1 MFSYAYK
8 RYYLAGT
15 FRKLLDQN
23 GYQSC
28 AMDSHFEEAYD
39 ASPTPTPPPPSSL
52 IGLLEKLSVVEDNMV
67 LPFLFT
73 N

>member
-23 GYQSC
+23 RYQSC
-28 AMDSHFEEAYD
+28 AMDSHFEEAYN
-39 ASPTPTPPPPSSL
+39 SSPPTPSL
-52 IGLLEKLSVVEDNMV
+52 IGLLEKLSGVEDNMV